1 MGMRI
6 DTART
11 QKCLY
16 GISKGMTEKE
26 LIGYTGY
33 GQRTIRKIVENP
45 EEYERKLEE
54 AKKEE
59 EEEWIPLWAEVF
71 ADEWEKVTR
80 YIKKAAGWR

>member
-6 DTART
+6 DTSRT

-59 EEEWIPLWAEVF
+59 EEEWIPLWAEIF

>member
-16 GISKGMTEKE
+16 GIAMGLSTKE
-26 LIGYTGY
+26 LIEYTGY
-33 GQRTIRKIVENP
+33 EQRTVKKIQADP
-45 EEYERKLEE
+45 ELYKKKLEE
-54 AKKEE
+54 AEKEQD
-59 EEEWIPLWAEVF
+59 EEWIPLWAEIF
-71 ADEWEKVTR
+71 ADEWEKVTG

>member
-59 EEEWIPLWAEVF
+59 EEEWIPLWAKVF
-71 ADEWEKVTR
+71 AYEWEKVTG